1 MRTRGTII
9 LHSGKGVV
17 FDTETTPG
25 QLDTLISLPD
35 PQDSLFVR
43 IDGINDVGA
52 DVVIIVA
59 RSDIAALVLEP
70 PRQVIP

>member
-1 MRTRGTII
+1 MRTRGTVI

-17 FDTETTPG
+17 FDTETTPE
-25 QLDTLISLPD
+25 QLDTLVSD
-35 PQDSLFVR
+35 PGESFFVR

-52 DVVIIVA
+52 DVVILVA

-70 PRQVIP
+70 PRQVVA